1 MVIGPAFGIQVA
13 IVLDCSSIST
23 NIIAVIYYISI
34 LRHIKIFKINMA
46 FPAVL
51 CSLFNTSESSVIGI
65 VEILHAITLLHPQ
78 CALQSSLHSP
88 IHSIFLMYQEHLHK
102 LVLSTQNVRVYLFC
116 FWCLIFCDDLYL
128 IRFLSIML
136 MY

>member
-1 MVIGPAFGIQVA
+1 MVVGPAFDIQVA
-13 IVLDCSSIST
+13 KVLGCSSIST
-23 NIIAVIYYISI
+23 NIIAVIYYLSI

-65 VEILHAITLLHPQ
+65 VEILHTITLLSPQ

-88 IHSIFLMYQEHLHK
+88 IHGIFLMYQEHLHK
-102 LVLSTQNVRVYLFC
+102 LKFCVHRTYEFICSVFGALSFVM
-116 FWCLIFCDDLYL
+116 IF
-128 IRFLSIML
+128 I
-136 MY
+136 